1 MVTKETIGTK
11 PYYFLRWREFI
22 GFLAKSTLSSQF
34 DQIDKPSEDLYL
46 AVVDSLTHLVPVT
59 MLKH

>member
-1 MVTKETIGTK
+1 MIAKETIGAN
-11 PYYFLRWREFI
+11 PYYSLRWGEFI

-34 DQIDKPSEDLYL
+34 NQIDKSSEDLYL
-46 AVVDSLTHLVPVT
+46 AVIASLTHLGTVT

>member
-1 MVTKETIGTK
+1 MITKETIGTN
-11 PYYFLRWREFI
+11 PYYSSRWREFI

-34 DQIDKPSEDLYL
+34 NQIEKASKDLYL
-46 AVVDSLTHLVPVT
+46 AVIASLTHLVTGT